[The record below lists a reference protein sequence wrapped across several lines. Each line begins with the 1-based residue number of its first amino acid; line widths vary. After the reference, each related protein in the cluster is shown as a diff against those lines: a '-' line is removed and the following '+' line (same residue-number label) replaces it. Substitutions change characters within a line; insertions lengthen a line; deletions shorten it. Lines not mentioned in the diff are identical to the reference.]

1 MGRCADVAVAEFA
14 GLRQRWHGF
23 YALFES
29 RVVHAVCDIRAVLD
43 VAAVVEM
50 VRGRWIPD
58 GIQSFAVHVCVYERA
73 DPVSGKAFGGEVF
86 LIDIVLNII
95 FDVACC
101 MLQPVANALVYIVI
115 NLAGMYT
122 KYMTDRGQRLAFIE
136 THKAMEHK
144 RESEKEYDRTQKLL
158 DSSEWLMGNG
168 FIKFIYII
176 SIYSSIANVREQRH
190 PQGDVQ
196 RKRYESRCPI

>member
-1 MGRCADVAVAEFA
+1 MANDANTSSRHRAANVDDIRLRYESVHMCTEHVATFCQQLSAMGRCADVAVAEFA

-23 YALFES
+23 YALLEFG
-29 RVVHAVCDIRAVLD
+29 VVYAFCDIRAVLD

-58 GIQSFAVHVCVYERA
+58 GVQSFVVHVCVYERA
-73 DPVSGKAFGGEVF
+73 DPVSGKAFGGKVF
-86 LIDIVLNII
+86 WITIVVNII
-95 FDVACC
+95 FAVACC

-158 DSSEWLMGNG
+158 DSSE
-168 FIKFIYII
+168 
-176 SIYSSIANVREQRH
+176 
-190 PQGDVQ
+190 
-196 RKRYESRCPI
+196 